1 MVRIRLPPAESQ
13 QRTQQLRFRRIFELL
28 LHNTIRHSRRH
39 VSSSIH
45 SKITRS
51 APRGTRRSHVV
62 LLSQSL
68 AEQIRTWRR
77 RFLLPVGLR
86 WRWHLICR
94 RAQIPP
100 TSTSERSVALF
111 SGRSRRGDW
120 GCGGR
125 RDRRSHRRGI
135 RWHRP
140 ARQPLRRHRDT
151 EWVAR
156 AAPPSRNW
164 PTRAARCS
172 IFNIRFRCRGCIA
185 WANDNRS
192 GTRSVA
198 ARASTPIS

>member
-1 MVRIRLPPAESQ
+1 MVRIRFRQRWVPLCGSISSRAGTKRLATFLTSVAEGCGA
-13 QRTQQLRFRRIFELL
+13 RRIQHGEHAVLATGQL
-28 LHNTIRHSRRH
+28 AQLCARR
-39 VSSSIH
+39 
-45 SKITRS
+45 
-51 APRGTRRSHVV
+51 
-62 LLSQSL
+62 
-68 AEQIRTWRR
+68 
-77 RFLLPVGLR
+77 VGLR

-111 SGRSRRGDW
+111 GAEPARRLGL
-120 GCGGR
+120 R
-125 RDRRSHRRGI
+125 RAAGPAQPSARHPVAS
-135 RWHRP
+135 P